1 VTFEAQVPDWHNCFL
16 PERIKMRLPLK
27 QLYLAVHSSRG
38 RIPNLPNPHTPQTL
52 RIILFPHD
60 YLSRLQVPNSRY
72 GLTHA
77 LSLTKPLAHP

>member
-1 VTFEAQVPDWHNCFL
+1 MTFEAQVPNWHNCFL

-38 RIPNLPNPHTPQTL
+38 QTPNLPDHHTPQTSKS
-52 RIILFPHD
+52 ILFPYD
-60 YLSRLQVPNSRY
+60 YHSRLQTPDSHY

-77 LSLTKPLAHP
+77 LSLTKPLARP